1 MKSKPQH
8 RQETQRRKAL
18 PVWALAAIAATIA
31 VAKPTDAFAQCET
44 PGSTMGIATGTVI
57 PAQAAAITA
66 MQTTL
71 SALYTATTTASS
83 AALIASLE
91 AMETALN
98 QRMRRFWRDW
108 EEALKAMTTQLNA
121 GVTDQAR
128 QMSSL
133 FDSSN
138 LTETARGF
146 QRREF
151 EARQNFRPTDEGCRF
166 DTVAV
171 PLTKASGTTRAATN
185 MLAQTTSQL
194 ANNNAGT
201 PAANGPAGVV
211 RTRFE
216 EYRNRFC
223 DHLANGGNTACG
235 GSSATTPNAH
245 LMPSVTLFGRE
256 TLDMT
261 NPDIAIAVNELI
273 YNITGFEPP
282 ETIENSVLNGAAG
295 KEQRQHNRSY
305 LAQMD
310 AVNALGFSIVAE
322 RAPTNADGSD
332 QVREIRQRVGINDA
346 SANPSER
353 EIRQSIMEQL
363 WDPGYY
369 VGLTDGATSVS
380 QKEVFL
386 QAYNLMLLYRMF
398 EKAEKIA
405 TAQAIEAGNILDRKA
420 TSLRGGGRNE
430 LPTNQ

>member
-1 MKSKPQH
+1 MKTKRNHS
-8 RQETQRRKAL
+8 RKSL
-18 PVWALAAIAATIA
+18 PVWALAALAVTISTA
-31 VAKPTDAFAQCET
+31 RPTDAFAQCET
-44 PGSTMGIATGTVI
+44 PGSTMTTATSTVI

-98 QRMRRFWRDW
+98 QRMRQFWRDW
-108 EEALKAMTTQLNA
+108 DEALKAMTTQLNA
-121 GVTDQAR
+121 GVSDQAR

-151 EARQNFRPTDEGCRF
+151 EARQNFRPTEEGCRF
-166 DTVAV
+166 DTTARYMSE
-171 PLTKASGTTRAATN
+171 ASGVTRAATN
-185 MLAQTTSQL
+185 LMAQQTSSI

-201 PAANGPAGVV
+201 PAANGPQGVV
-211 RTRFE
+211 RSRFE

-223 DHLANGGNTACG
+223 DHLSNGGNTACG
-235 GSSATTPNAH
+235 GTSGTAPNAH
-245 LMPSVTLFGRE
+245 IMPSVTLFGRE

-261 NPDIAIAVNELI
+261 NADTETAVKELI
-273 YNITGFEPP
+273 YNITGFVPP
-282 ETIENSVLNGAAG
+282 EVIDTRVLNGSSG
-295 KEQRQHNRSY
+295 KEQRQDNRKY

-322 RAPTNADGSD
+322 RAPGRASTEV
-332 QVREIRQRVGINDA
+332 QEIRQRVGVNDA
-346 SANPSER
+346 SGNASER
-353 EIRQSIMEQL
+353 EIRQSVMEQL

-405 TAQAIEAGNILDRKA
+405 NAQAIEAGNILDKKA
-420 TSLRGGGRNE
+420 ESLRGGRRND
-430 LPTNQ
+430 LPTNR

>member
-1 MKSKPQH
+1 MKTKPQSN
-8 RQETQRRKAL
+8 QRPLRL
-18 PVWALAAIAATIA
+18 LAMAAFAAT
-31 VAKPTDAFAQCET
+31 VALGKPTAALAQCET
-44 PGSTMGIATGTVI
+44 PGSTMTMATGTVI

-83 AALIASLE
+83 ATLIASLE

-98 QRMRRFWRDW
+98 ARMRQFWNDW
-108 EEALKAMTTQLNA
+108 DEALKGMTTQLNA
-121 GVTDQAR
+121 GVSDQSR

-146 QRREF
+146 QRRELQ
-151 EARQNFRPTDEGCRF
+151 ARQNFRPTEEGCRF
-166 DTVAV
+166 DTTARYMSE
-171 PLTKASGTTRAATN
+171 ASGVTRAASSL
-185 MLAQTTSQL
+185 MSQQTSGL

-211 RTRFE
+211 RNRFE

-223 DHLANGGNTACG
+223 DHLANGGSTACG

-245 LMPSVTLFGRE
+245 IMPSVTLFGRE
-256 TLDMT
+256 TLDMSNADT
-261 NPDIAIAVNELI
+261 QIAVNELI
-273 YNITGFEPP
+273 YNITGFKPP
-282 ETIENSVLNGAAG
+282 EIIENNVLNGAAG
-295 KEQRQHNRSY
+295 KEQRQDNRGY

-322 RAPTNADGSD
+322 RAPGRASSEV
-332 QVREIRQRVGINDA
+332 QEIRQRVGINDA
-346 SANPSER
+346 SPNASER
-353 EIRQSIMEQL
+353 EIRQALMEQL
-363 WDPGYY
+363 WDPNYY
-369 VGLTDGATSVS
+369 VGLTDSVNTVS

-405 TAQAIEAGNILDRKA
+405 NAQAIEGGNILDRKA
-420 TSLRGGGRNE
+420 ASLRGGRRDD